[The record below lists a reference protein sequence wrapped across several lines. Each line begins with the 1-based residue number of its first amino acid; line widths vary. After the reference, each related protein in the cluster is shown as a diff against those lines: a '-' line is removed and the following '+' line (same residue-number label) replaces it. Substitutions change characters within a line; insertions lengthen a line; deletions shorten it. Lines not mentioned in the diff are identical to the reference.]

1 MLIALQLNHQSLVIV
16 PIAGT
21 RPPAT
26 AADGARM
33 ESKRQRLGEGGAAP
47 DDSSQLAHVLS
58 KLTAL
63 VTQGAGDA
71 EGLDDLLEQL
81 GRLQAKLNGASEP
94 AFKAIEDAQARL
106 QVQPPRSQGRRRPA
120 AAATRQPLPPRM
132 ACVLLHCSD

>member
-1 MLIALQLNHQSLVIV
+1 M
-16 PIAGT
+16 
-21 RPPAT
+21 
-26 AADGARM
+26 D
-33 ESKRQRLGEGGAAP
+33 SKRQRLGEGAAPP
-47 DDSSQLAHVLS
+47 DDSSQLSHVLG

-106 QVQPPRSQGRRRPA
+106 QVQRPRSQGRRRCRLKTA
-120 AAATRQPLPPRM
+120 TAATHGLCALALPRLIPVPLCYPARPCRQPLWR
-132 ACVLLHCSD
+132 CRRSWTG